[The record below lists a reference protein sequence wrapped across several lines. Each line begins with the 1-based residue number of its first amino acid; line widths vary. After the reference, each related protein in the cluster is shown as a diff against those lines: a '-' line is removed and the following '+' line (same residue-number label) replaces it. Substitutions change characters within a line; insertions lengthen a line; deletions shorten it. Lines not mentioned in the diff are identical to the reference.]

1 MESMELNQVLAIQRV
16 LFLASI
22 AFSAATVILFILNFF
37 LSEKVKVNISKQVKK
52 EKITFD
58 DLAIPNLANKQ
69 VEADKKTK
77 ATSKSTNPESISL
90 SFDTLEKKE
99 EKKEV
104 KKSMFDL
111 KDL

>member
-52 EKITFD
+52 EKISFD
-58 DLAIPNLANKQ
+58 DLAMPTLEKKE
-69 VEADKKTK
+69 VGDKKIK
-77 ATSKSTNPESISL
+77 ETSKSTTKESISL
-90 SFDTLEKKE
+90 SFDVPEKRE
-99 EKKEV
+99 EKKEGR
-104 KKSMFDL
+104 KSIFDL